1 VVGARTAFRFHIIP
15 ARPFPP
21 TQVPPMSSAPVPSQ
35 EPRPAPGTF
44 VAADATQAIGATP
57 LVRLARFGAGA
68 AGTILAK
75 LEGRNPSGSPKDRIA
90 AAMIS
95 AGERAGRL
103 RPGMELIEA
112 SSGNTAIALAMVAA
126 ARGLRLTVVL
136 PESATPERRR
146 LLAAYGAQLEFT
158 PLNAGM
164 AGAVKR
170 AEEMV
175 AAQPERWFMPGQF
188 SNPANPA
195 AQEATGAEILAAVGA
210 VDALGAVVCGVGT
223 GGTITGIARHFKKCG
238 RAADI
243 VAVEPAASPVLAQAR
258 AGKPLVAG
266 HHRIVGM
273 GAGFVPAVLDL
284 ALVTRIEAVTDE
296 EAMATARRLARAE
309 GILCGFSS
317 GAVAAVA
324 LRLANEP
331 AFAGKTIVA
340 VLPDGG
346 ERYLGTAL
354 YDGLG

>member
-1 VVGARTAFRFHIIP
+1 
-15 ARPFPP
+15 
-21 TQVPPMSSAPVPSQ
+21 MSTAPVPSQ

-44 VAADATQAIGATP
+44 VAADVAQAIGATA

-68 AGTILAK
+68 GATILAK

-95 AGERAGRL
+95 AGERDGTL

-136 PESATPERRR
+136 PESATAERRR

-195 AQEATGAEILAAVGA
+195 AHEATGAEILAAAGA
-210 VDALGAVVCGVGT
+210 VDAVISGVGT
-223 GGTITGIARHFKKCG
+223 GGTITGIARHFRKTG
-238 RAADI
+238 RAAAMI
-243 VAVEPAASPVLAQAR
+243 AVEPAASPVLAQAR
-258 AGKPLVAG
+258 AGQPLVPG

-309 GILCGFSS
+309 GILGGFSS

-331 AFAGKTIVA
+331 AFAGKSIVA